1 MNASVKPSI
10 HVGGVDIE
18 YDEPAG
24 MQRWTGSPAVS
35 MWLETSV
42 AGLLSGF
49 QRMVGTE
56 RFNLAMH
63 GGGRDGTAGDWAFI
77 TSQGK
82 TFEEGFVAWSAL
94 AGVAG
99 WGRFEI
105 ISIDRHKKEVRFRC
119 HNSWESISQKALKV
133 TWGTSFAAGKLEGI
147 CERLFDVPACWAE
160 QTVFAVKG
168 AEYDEFLVKPSD
180 KSLEARVEALL
191 DSDDATKADLAVALE
206 KLRKEVEVR
215 DQTERALRE
224 KLDVIARQEEAIKAL
239 SAPII
244 EVWDGILTLPL
255 FGIVDS
261 QRAGE
266 TMERLLGAITEKG
279 AAYAIIDLTGVEIV
293 DTSTA
298 DHIGR
303 LAKAAELLG
312 TRCIITGI
320 RPAVAHTMVQI
331 GIDLTKLVT
340 LSTLREALQRCM
352 RWKAE
357 ENGRDKR

>member
-1 MNASVKPSI
+1 MSTPVKPKI

-24 MQRWTGSPAVS
+24 IQRWSGSPAVS
-35 MWLETSV
+35 MWLETTV

-63 GGGRDGTAGDWAFI
+63 GGGRDGTDGDWAFI
-77 TSQGK
+77 TARGK
-82 TFEEGFVAWSAL
+82 TFQEGFPAWAAL

-99 WGRFEI
+99 WGHFEI
-105 ISIDRHKKEVRFRC
+105 ISIDSIKKEARFRC
-119 HNSWESISQKALKV
+119 YNSWESISQKALKV
-133 TWGTSFAAGKLEGI
+133 TWGTSFVAGKLEGL

-160 QTVFAVKG
+160 QTLFAVHG

-180 KSLEARVEALL
+180 KNLEARLDALL
-191 DSDDATKADLAVALE
+191 ESDDATKADLAVALE
-206 KLRKEVEVR
+206 KLRREVEVR
-215 DQTERALRE
+215 DQTERSLRE
-224 KLDVIARQEEAIKAL
+224 KLEVIARQEEAIKAL
-239 SAPII
+239 SSPII

-255 FGIVDS
+255 VGIVDS
-261 QRAGE
+261 KRASE
-266 TMERLLGAITEKG
+266 TMERLLTAITEKA
-279 AAYAIIDLTGVEIV
+279 AAYAIIDLTGVEVV

-303 LAKAAELLG
+303 ITKAAELIG
-312 TRCIITGI
+312 ARCIITGI
-320 RPAVAHTMVQI
+320 RPAVASTMVQI
-331 GIDLTKLVT
+331 GIDLTKIVT

-352 RWKAE
+352 RWKSE
-357 ENGRDKR
+357 EKGRDKR